1 MKKKILLVLMLGFL
15 FFGLKDNVKAK
26 IVLEEEIPNGTYVI
40 GSYMFQR
47 FAPTDKDAYQGVLR
61 TSDIMLASHK
71 SSDEDLTS
79 YTIYYKNLFGEWK
92 NGLTNESV
100 TVPKYFEIKSIDL
113 REVTNTPRLECS
125 VEETESGDKIA
136 CISTFTESNGAL
148 NYSDTASK
156 SSETTLPLPSSDFYI
171 IKDADGKIA
180 TDQNVRYENGHFYGD
195 NDRELSAVVDEN
207 AEFIKSTHRLTTIGN
222 EVGEIFY
229 IVSKSSSGGTFYPYQ
244 EDGAYADTGS
254 FSNIVKISADSKDI
268 VRTKPFSLTVNV
280 NGGDNLLLGHKD
292 VMDVKFNVYNE
303 GYGVG
308 CGKYE
313 GVGSKRNF
321 ANDTHI
327 KSFEIYSNKMAKDI
341 VSSDGSEYVTSLSSL
356 RYTQVHRFANIDF
369 DAYLVAES
377 GKLVAKEENDS
388 TYQERGILE
397 KLGIIDNLEFFARIL
412 ICNKAEDECSYYMT
426 ETMNLEEALIKAK
439 YGDITM
445 DGIVDENDLEEYSL
459 AFEGSKGEYGIKNGQ
474 IWMNADLNNDGFVN
488 YIDEIILKQYLDGKY
503 TETLPNKHI
512 TDYAIYGD
520 VNEDGG
526 ITSGDLIMLKKYL
539 STEFNQSLTEQ
550 GYKNADV
557 NNDGKVDYVDFA
569 LLTYYLSDVTELK
582 DTFPIK
588 AITEYTLY
596 GDVNNN
602 GLIDGDDLAY
612 LKKYLDNKIEL
623 DAQSLKNADANGD
636 GTIDQTDYD
645 LINKA
650 LVNYIGSD
658 TTNPNIASLT
668 PLKESAVVYGD
679 VNEDGKLTYSDVL
692 RLMKYLSATYNT
704 QLTEQGYK
712 NADINNDSKVDYVDA
727 VLLANYIADSEES
740 VAPITAPIDEYTL
753 YGDVNNNGLIDG
765 DDLVYLRN
773 YLDNKIELNAQSLK
787 NADANGDGTIDQT
800 DYDLINQAIYK
811 YITSNSENPN
821 FATLTPLK

>member
-47 FAPTDKDAYQGVLR
+47 FAPTDKDAYRGVLR

-92 NGLTNESV
+92 NGLTNESPI
-100 TVPKYFEIKSIDL
+100 VPKYFEIKSIGY
-113 REVTNTPRLECS
+113 REVSNTPRLECS
-125 VEETESGDKIA
+125 FEETEGGDIIV
-136 CISTFTESNGAL
+136 CISTFTSRGGSL
-148 NYSDTASK
+148 SYIDTKTVKIPS
-156 SSETTLPLPSSDFYI
+156 PPYYPSSDFYI

-195 NDRELSAVVDEN
+195 NDRELFAILDEN
-207 AEFIKSTHRLTTIGN
+207 AEFISSTHRLATIGN
-222 EVGEIFY
+222 NVGETFY
-229 IVSKSSSGGTFYPYQ
+229 VVSMSNENRYEYPYQ

-254 FSNIVKISADSKDI
+254 FSNIVKVSLDSKDI
-268 VRTKPFSLTVNV
+268 VRTKIFSLTVNV
-280 NGGDNLLLGHKD
+280 NEDYSVQENKGISYNA
-292 VMDVKFNVYNE
+292 KFNIYNE
-303 GYGVG
+303 MYGVG
-308 CGKYE
+308 QGANK
-313 GVGSKRNF
+313 GIGSKKEF
-321 ANDTHI
+321 ANNTHI
-327 KSFEIYSNKMAKDI
+327 KSFEIYSDKMAKDS
-341 VSSDGSEYVTSLSSL
+341 VSSDDSEYVASLNNL
-356 RYTQVHRFANIDF
+356 KYTQVHRFANVDF

-377 GKLVAKEENDS
+377 GKLVAKSKDDS
-388 TYQERGILE
+388 TYQERGYSARIVN
-397 KLGIIDNLEFFARIL
+397 KDDLGKYVARIL
-412 ICNKAEDECSYYMT
+412 ICNEAEDECSYYTT
-426 ETMNLEEALIKAK
+426 ETMDLKETLANAK
-439 YGDITM
+439 YGDINM
-445 DGIVDENDLEEYSL
+445 DGIVDENDLGTL
-459 AFEGSKGEYGIKNGQ
+459 GQAFIGSEWCITSGQ
-474 IWMNADLNNDGFVN
+474 KWMNADLNNDGVVN
-488 YIDEIILKQYLDGKY
+488 YIDSIILHQYLDGKY
-503 TETLPNKHI
+503 SEILPDKHI
-512 TDYAIYGD
+512 TDYAIYGY
-520 VNEDGG
+520 VNEDDG
-526 ITSGDLIMLKKYL
+526 ITNGDLLRLGKYL

-550 GYKNADV
+550 EYKNADV

-569 LLTYYLSDVTELK
+569 LLTYYLSKVTELK

-588 AITEYTLY
+588 AFTEYTLY

-612 LKKYLDNKIEL
+612 LKKYLDKKIEL

-679 VNEDGKLTYSDVL
+679 VNEDGKLTYLDVL
-692 RLMKYLSATYNT
+692 RLMKYLSTTYNS
-704 QLTEQGYK
+704 QLTGIGYK
-712 NADINNDSKVDYVDA
+712 NTDINNDGKVDYVDA

-740 VAPITAPIDEYTL
+740 VAPITTPITEYTL